1 MNKEK
6 GITLITLV
14 VSIILMGILA
24 AVLVR
29 ASVGGNLLNEVQR
42 VEDDYYNM
50 INDTQDK
57 TKDIEQK
64 WEGII

>member
-14 VSIILMGILA
+14 VSIILMGILV